1 MKKALNLQQKSIK
14 QTFNNNQK
22 LNSMKRRI
30 LLSLVSFFAMTT
42 MWASLVDAYQIYV
55 TAGTGKT
62 FGTAEL
68 TLNMKNKNA
77 TIGTWSCTLVLPAG
91 VTFQKAE
98 LVSARFPEG
107 YNAEFVATPNE
118 ADNSVKFSCAGEQGV
133 AITGTDGAIATVTV
147 AISGDVEP
155 GVYPVIIKE
164 GSLLEEIDGVKVHH
178 DEKARE
184 FSWTIE
190 QGENPGIKGDF
201 NGDGKVDIADAVC
214 VLDVMA
220 AGTNDAAYDLNND
233 GKVDIADFVLVLD
246 MMAQQ

>member
-68 TLNMKNKNA
+68 TLNMKNKNE

-98 LVSARFPEG
+98 LVPARFPEG
-107 YNAEFVATPNE
+107 YDAEFVATPNE

-133 AITGTDGAIATVTV
+133 AMTGTDGAIVTVTV

-155 GVYPVIIKE
+155 GVYPVVIKE
-164 GSLLEEIDGVKVHH
+164 GTVLEEINKTTHNDG
-178 DEKARE
+178 KARE

-220 AGTNDAAYDLNND
+220 AGTNDAAYDLNTD
-233 GKVDIADFVLVLD
+233 GKVDIADFVHVLD

>member
-98 LVSARFPEG
+98 LVPARFPEG

-118 ADNSVKFSCAGEQGV
+118 ADNSVKFSCAGEEGV
-133 AITGTDGAIATVTV
+133 AMTGTDGAIVTVTV

-155 GVYPVIIKE
+155 GVYPVVIKE
-164 GSLLEEIDGVKVHH
+164 GTVLEEINKTTHNDGK
-178 DEKARE
+178 DRE

-190 QGENPGIKGDF
+190 QGENPGVAGDL
-201 NGDGKVDIADAVC
+201 NGDTKVDIADAVIT
-214 VLDVMA
+214 LNIMA
-220 AGTNDAAYDLNND
+220 AGEYDAKADMNGD
-233 GKVDIADFVLVLD
+233 GKVDVADFVSILNV
-246 MMAQQ
+246 MAAQ